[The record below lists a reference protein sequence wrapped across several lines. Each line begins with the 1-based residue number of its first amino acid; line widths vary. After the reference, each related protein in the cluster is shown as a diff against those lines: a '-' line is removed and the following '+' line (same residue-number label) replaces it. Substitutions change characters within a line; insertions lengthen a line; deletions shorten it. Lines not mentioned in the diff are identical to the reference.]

1 MDPEYLW
8 YRLHGTIENARTS
21 YGGPAIE
28 PQYLRPR
35 WLAPQAFLR
44 LPGTASPSSRAG
56 SVLEAL
62 QATCESS
69 AAQIGAHHRHI
80 STSPPL
86 QYAYRSLQC

>member
-56 SVLEAL
+56 SVLESSSSDL
-62 QATCESS
+62 CEYVSLFVPTCMTLT
-69 AAQIGAHHRHI
+69 I
-80 STSPPL
+80 TN
-86 QYAYRSLQC
+86 SLHD

>member
-35 WLAPQAFLR
+35 WLAPQAVLR
-44 LPGTASPSSRAG
+44 LPGTASPSFGQVAFQKLFKRP
-56 SVLEAL
+56 V
-62 QATCESS
+62 
-69 AAQIGAHHRHI
+69 RV
-80 STSPPL
+80 
-86 QYAYRSLQC
+86 R

>member
-1 MDPEYLW
+1 MDPEYRW

-62 QATCESS
+62 QVTC
-69 AAQIGAHHRHI
+69 A
-80 STSPPL
+80 STLAFSFQPV
-86 QYAYRSLQC
+86 